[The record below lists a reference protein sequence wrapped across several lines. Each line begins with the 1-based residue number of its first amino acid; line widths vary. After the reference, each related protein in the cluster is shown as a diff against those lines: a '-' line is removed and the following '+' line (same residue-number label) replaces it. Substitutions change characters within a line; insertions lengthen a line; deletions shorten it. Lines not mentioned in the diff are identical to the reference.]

1 MKTVDIP
8 HQVLFLLYLQNVVI
22 VVSKSCFQSIPTQ
35 TIVESCPEDSTEWIK
50 ASDKKQCNRI
60 SHNCSE
66 IDDFQYHCLP
76 NRLLNKLVEVC
87 APTKVIVG
95 QHCPYY
101 DLQRAII
108 EPNFNQPCSSH
119 SDPCAIV
126 YSSSVTYKY
135 QQCYKEIK
143 GKKATLASYESKVK
157 LDVSDSN
164 PALLIG
170 IFVIGAILIIIVILF
185 AIRIHYLRP
194 FTGNQND
201 QNINL
206 HRIDEETALHV
217 HNGRETTEVEN

>member
-1 MKTVDIP
+1 MFYFNF
-8 HQVLFLLYLQNVVI
+8 Q
-22 VVSKSCFQSIPTQ
+22 VSKSCFQSIPTQ

-95 QHCPYY
+95 MTELDYSIFKFWEQINFDTLQIRILYVFDVLQIEGQHCPYY

-126 YSSSVTYKY
+126 YSSSVTYK
-135 QQCYKEIK
+135 CKSFKFVGSEID
-143 GKKATLASYESKVK
+143 YCQV
-157 LDVSDSN
+157 
-164 PALLIG
+164 
-170 IFVIGAILIIIVILF
+170 
-185 AIRIHYLRP
+185 
-194 FTGNQND
+194 
-201 QNINL
+201 
-206 HRIDEETALHV
+206 
-217 HNGRETTEVEN
+217 

>member
-8 HQVLFLLYLQNVVI
+8 HQILVLLYLQNVVI

-66 IDDFQYHCLP
+66 IGDFQYHCLP
-76 NRLLNKLVEVC
+76 NRLLNSLVEVC

-101 DLQRAII
+101 DIQRAII
-108 EPNFNQPCSSH
+108 EPNFNQPCNSH
-119 SDPCAIV
+119 SDPCAEV
-126 YSSSVTYKY
+126 YSSSVAYKY
-135 QQCYKEIK
+135 QQCYMEIK
-143 GKKATLASYESKVK
+143 GKKTTPASPESKVS

-164 PALLIG
+164 PALLVG
-170 IFVIGAILIIIVILF
+170 IYVIGAILIVIVILF
-185 AIRIHYLRP
+185 AIRIYYLRP

-201 QNINL
+201 QNTN
-206 HRIDEETALHV
+206 HQRIDAELPLHIQ
-217 HNGRETTEVEN
+217 NRR

>member
-22 VVSKSCFQSIPTQ
+22 AVSKSCFQSIPTQ
-35 TIVESCPEDSTEWIK
+35 NIVESCPEDSTEWIK

-60 SHNCSE
+60 IHNCSE

-119 SDPCAIV
+119 SDPCSEV

-143 GKKATLASYESKVK
+143 GRKTMPASPESKVS

-170 IFVIGAILIIIVILF
+170 IYVIGAILIIIVILF
-185 AIRIHYLRP
+185 AIRIYYLRP

-201 QNINL
+201 QNIYL

-217 HNGRETTEVEN
+217 HNGRETTVVEN